1 MRGSYSDGLVTQNP
15 GFGSAV
21 EKLRF
26 FCKPIWWSNKTKEIR
41 ENTQFQTEFK
51 SLLFENPMILGIS
64 NLSLNSE
71 GGNCMTWSSIIV
83 QIRYIK
89 KFFLEEII
97 FLNRYY

>member
-1 MRGSYSDGLVTQNP
+1 MRGSCIVTVGYPKP

-21 EKLRF
+21 KKIRF
-26 FCKPIWWSNKTKEIR
+26 FAYLFDDQTKQEIR

-71 GGNCMTWSSIIV
+71 GGNCMT
-83 QIRYIK
+83 
-89 KFFLEEII
+89 
-97 FLNRYY
+97 